1 MAVTLSMTETHIE
14 MMEEDYSSG
23 EESSAGA
30 SDTCSRSPL
39 GSTPVVGARQHVYVT
54 SRPEEQHGGQVDSL
68 RAETEDPL
76 NVVDEH
82 AIDGGGADG
91 EDLVNNVLDGDSSA
105 AATLQ
110 RTAVGQGEDGNTK
123 GDGQGTPTWSYR
135 EQFKQVCSNSWMF
148 FSLNVLYVVY
158 TACATSEYCSGCP

>member
-39 GSTPVVGARQHVYVT
+39 APTAVGGTRQHVYVT
-54 SRPEEQHGGQVDSL
+54 SRPEEQHGSHLASL
-68 RAETEDPL
+68 RPETEDPL
-76 NVVDEH
+76 DVVDDH
-82 AIDGGGADG
+82 AIDSVGANG
-91 EDLVNNVLDGDSSA
+91 EDMVNNVLDGGSSA
-105 AATLQ
+105 AATQ
-110 RTAVGQGEDGNTK
+110 RTAGGQSEDGSTK

-135 EQFKQVCSNSWMF
+135 EQFKQVCGIRATAASS
-148 FSLNVLYVVY
+148 FSLHVLH
-158 TACATSEYCSGCP
+158 TR